1 MKISPGRMDMT
12 KYSMDHML
20 RTGALAA
27 LFSLCLNVGA
37 ADKPAFANAFDETP
51 AEHQECMKLVYSRK
65 DPRDPDWVHM
75 HHYCQGLRFYQR
87 AQRTRNDDAQFRHNL
102 ANSIDG
108 YDYVLR
114 QTKKTFR
121 MRPEVLV
128 MRGRTLELMS
138 QDKEAAMQYFEALE
152 LDANFSMAYGA
163 LGNLLARQGQKSEA
177 LKILGEG
184 LRRKP
189 NNRYLQARYA
199 AISGGALPPRAST
212 TAPAAESA
220 GEKSDTP

>member
-1 MKISPGRMDMT
+1 MKASFWSMNMNRKSS
-12 KYSMDHML
+12 KY
-20 RTGALAA
+20 ALNLSA
-27 LFSLCLNVGA
+27 LVAVLALLTNAHA

-65 DPRDPDWVHM
+65 DPKDPDWVHM
-75 HHYCQGLRFYQR
+75 HHYCQGLRFYKR
-87 AQRTRNDDAQFRHNL
+87 AQQTRNDEAQFRHNL
-102 ANSIDG
+102 ANSVDG

-114 QTKKTFR
+114 NTKKTFR

-163 LGNLLARQGQKSEA
+163 LGNLLARQGQESEA

-189 NNRYLQARYA
+189 DNRYLQARYA
-199 AISGGALPPRAST
+199 AISGGELPPRPAVA
-212 TAPAAESA
+212 APET
-220 GEKSDTP
+220 EKSTP

>member
-1 MKISPGRMDMT
+1 MNRHSAQLTRSIG
-12 KYSMDHML
+12 
-20 RTGALAA
+20 LAA
-27 LFSLCLNVGA
+27 ALVALGTPTLA

-65 DPRDPDWVHM
+65 DPKDPGWVHM

-87 AQRTRNDDAQFRHNL
+87 AKNTRNDPAQFRHNL

-114 QTKKTFR
+114 NTKKTFR

-128 MRGRTLELMS
+128 MRGRTLELMD

-163 LGNLLARQGQKSEA
+163 LGNLLARQGQKAEA

-199 AISGGALPPRAST
+199 AISGGELPPKPAT
-212 TAPAAESA
+212 TPPAAA
-220 GEKSDTP
+220 ATATP